1 VLPAIIG
8 VDEKASDHREPG
20 VAVDARLPFVRRG
33 QQYTNFILRP
43 VASAPLS
50 SPRRGFWRTV
60 PLLASV
66 PLAGLLAWGFV
77 EALAP
82 TGGGA
87 VPAAPVV
94 APTTRKPGEFL
105 AVAMGDSLTRGTGAA
120 AGSGYV
126 DDVGNALRARKAGF
140 RLENIAIEGLET
152 SGLKDLLAHPE
163 ARALAASADV
173 IFVSIGGNDLSH
185 AVGRGASE
193 PPLVVLGRARRTFEA
208 NLDAI
213 LGELRERNPSAPIV
227 YLLLY
232 NPFGEAQLGSAGSD
246 VIVDWNASAAKIALA
261 HGARAVPTFDIFE
274 GHGDRL
280 ARDKF
285 HPNEEGYRLIA
296 ERVKEA
302 L

>member
-1 VLPAIIG
+1 M
-8 VDEKASDHREPG
+8 
-20 VAVDARLPFVRRG
+20 
-33 QQYTNFILRP
+33 
-43 VASAPLS
+43 S
-50 SPRRGFWRTV
+50 SVTRGFWRIV
-60 PLLASV
+60 PLVLSI
-66 PLAGLLAWGFV
+66 PLAALLVWGFV

-82 TGGGA
+82 AGGGQ
-87 VPAAPVV
+87 VPAAPKA
-94 APTTRKPGEFL
+94 APSTRKPGQFL
-105 AVAMGDSLTRGTGAA
+105 AVAIGDSLTRGTGAA

-126 DDVGNALRARKAGF
+126 DDVAADLRGRKPGF

-152 SGLKDLLAHPE
+152 TGLKELLAHPE
-163 ARALAASADV
+163 ARALAASADT
-173 IFVSIGGNDLSH
+173 IFLSIGGNDLSH
-185 AVGRGASE
+185 AVGRAASE
-193 PPLVVLGRARRTFEA
+193 SPIAILGRARKTFEE

-227 YLLLY
+227 LLLLY
-232 NPFGEAQLGSAGSD
+232 NPFGGAELGTAGSA
-246 VIVDWNASAAKIALA
+246 VIVDWNAAAGKIALS
-261 HGARAVPTFDIFE
+261 HGVRAVPTFDIFE

>member
-1 VLPAIIG
+1 MHP
-8 VDEKASDHREPG
+8 
-20 VAVDARLPFVRRG
+20 
-33 QQYTNFILRP
+33 P
-43 VASAPLS
+43 VPPVPLS
-50 SPRRGFWRTV
+50 SPARGFWRIV
-60 PLLASV
+60 PLVLSI
-66 PLAGLLAWGFV
+66 PLAALLAWGFV

-82 TGGGA
+82 AGGGP
-87 VPAAPVV
+87 VPPAPKV
-94 APTTRKPGEFL
+94 APTTRKPGQFL
-105 AVAMGDSLTRGTGAA
+105 AVAIGDSLTRGTGAA

-126 DDVGNALRARKAGF
+126 DDVAADLRAKKAGF

-152 SGLKDLLAHPE
+152 AGLKELLAHPE
-163 ARALAASADV
+163 ARALAASADT

-185 AVGRGASE
+185 AVGRAASDA
-193 PPLVVLGRARRTFEA
+193 PLAVLGRARKTFEE

-232 NPFGEAQLGSAGSD
+232 NPFGGAELGTAGSA
-246 VIVDWNASAAKIALA
+246 VIVDWNAAAGKIALS
-261 HGARAVPTFDIFE
+261 HGVRAVPTFDIFE

-296 ERVKEA
+296 ERV
-302 L
+302 LHVL

>member
-1 VLPAIIG
+1 V
-8 VDEKASDHREPG
+8 PG
-20 VAVDARLPFVRRG
+20 
-33 QQYTNFILRP
+33 
-43 VASAPLS
+43 APLS
-50 SPRRGFWRTV
+50 SPTRGFWRTV

-82 TGGGA
+82 AGGGP
-87 VPAAPVV
+87 VPPAPVV
-94 APTTRKPGEFL
+94 APATRKPGEFL

-126 DDVGNALRARKAGF
+126 DDVGNALRTRKSGF
-140 RLENIAIEGLET
+140 RLENIAIVGLET
-152 SGLKDLLAHPE
+152 SGLRELLAHPE
-163 ARALAASADV
+163 ARALVASADA
-173 IFVSIGGNDLSH
+173 IFLSIGGNDLSH

-193 PPLVVLGRARRTFEA
+193 SPLVVLGRARRTFET

-213 LGELRERNPSAPIV
+213 LGELRARNPTAPIV

-232 NPFGEAQLGSAGSD
+232 NPFGGQELGAAGSD

-296 ERVKEA
+296 ERVKEV